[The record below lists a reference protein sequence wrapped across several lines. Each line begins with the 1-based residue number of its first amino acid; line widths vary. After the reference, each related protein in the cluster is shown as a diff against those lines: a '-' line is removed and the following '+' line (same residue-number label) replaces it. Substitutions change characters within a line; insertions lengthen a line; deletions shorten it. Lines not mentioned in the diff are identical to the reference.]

1 VGIVDTVLRD
11 NPVVRA
17 VSSRVTRGD
26 YVHAGVDAAVAL
38 TDSGRWVSFER
49 VDTEEPDVVLADAV
63 GLARALYDAG
73 LSGVSE
79 IDVFPFD
86 LGEERL
92 MVLAR
97 TCAETRVDL
106 MLGFGDGADID
117 VTWDLAERLRATGA
131 SVGVTVSAAM
141 RRTEAD
147 CRTWADSRIRLV
159 KGAHQPAGGPIFRST
174 HEVDKSYV
182 RCARALIA
190 GSGMASFATHDQ
202 RLVEIVEA
210 LADKRLR
217 APGSYEF
224 AFYAGRR
231 DNEQQRLLAGGHRV
245 RVSIPLGPDLLA
257 RVVGNLV
264 QQPSTL
270 ASGVLALVPRRSVAG

>member
-1 VGIVDTVLRD
+1 MGIVDTVLRD

-17 VSSRVTRGD
+17 VSARVTGGD
-26 YVHAGVDAAVAL
+26 YVHAGVDAALAL

-49 VDTEEPDVVLADAV
+49 ADTHDPDVVLADSV
-63 GLARALYDAG
+63 GLARALADAG
-73 LSGVSE
+73 LAGASE
-79 IDVFPFD
+79 IDVFPFE

-92 MVLAR
+92 LVLAR
-97 TCAETRVDL
+97 VCADTRVDL
-106 MLGFGDGADID
+106 MLGFGDGADMD
-117 VTWDLAERLRATGA
+117 VTWDLATRLRAVGA
-131 SVGVTVSAAM
+131 SVGVTLSAAL

-147 CRTWADSRIRLV
+147 CRMWGDGCIRLV

-190 GSGMASFATHDQ
+190 GSGVASFATHDQ

-217 APGSYEF
+217 PPGSYEF

-231 DNEQQRLLAGGHRV
+231 ESEQQRLLAGGHRV
-245 RVSIPLGPDLLA
+245 RVSVPFGPDLVA
-257 RVVGNLV
+257 RVVGGLV
-264 QQPSTL
+264 QQPSAL
-270 ASGVLALVPRRSVAG
+270 ASGVLSLVPRRTVAG

>member
-97 TCAETRVDL
+97 ACAETRVDL

-231 DNEQQRLLAGGHRV
+231 DNEQQRLLAGGH
-245 RVSIPLGPDLLA
+245 
-257 RVVGNLV
+257 LV